1 MKTLFPL
8 ILAASIIASARAD
21 DHKREQ
27 RHERCEQ
34 QHNFI
39 IERQQAYQVQG
50 VPTSRM
56 IIGKREID
64 GYRDYRTGTTLWFE
78 GDHVVGITR

>member
-1 MKTLFPL
+1 MKRLL
-8 ILAASIIASARAD
+8 IPTVLALLALNVQAD
-21 DHKREQ
+21 DNRKTSDRSNSEH
-27 RHERCEQ
+27 
-34 QHNFI
+34 HNYI

-56 IIGKREID
+56 IIGKPEID

-78 GDHVVGITR
+78 EDHVVGVTR